1 MQSKRSFFFTLLTL
15 LALIPVIHAQSSE
28 TACNFTLQVASFP
41 DTALAEKYV
50 SKLTRAG
57 ELPAWGT
64 VELPGRGEWT
74 RIFIGSFKTVEAA
87 RRYGAALMSRG
98 LIEDFIVKTERDT
111 RLLSR
116 PRSITRQETQ
126 ASPYGIRK
134 AIADSSPG
142 LKQRAIEPQ
151 SPALN
156 SSPGTRRSQS
166 QASDTRLSKS
176 FAPKREKLTNY
187 ISSAPPSSLPVVER
201 VKLSLGPAVDTTSIP
216 CIDPVRLAFRLI
228 AGESQARLNGQE
240 EHGGLWVTGDV
251 NEGLA
256 RLRWIVG
263 SENADLIKLDEDGRT
278 QLDGKLLA
286 KAAKISEASLLQ
298 APLAVSD
305 YITRNEGLLLLV
317 QITQGAHRYRLHLGR
332 QAPTLGETVGVGGG
346 INLDN
351 NYDSRINPYRR
362 GGKKLD
368 SERPPAGFDS
378 LVAINPI
385 ALWFNLETNS
395 LVPVGHI
402 TFHELAEA
410 QAKLDLNLDYL
421 AQGARPGA
429 HNIAIG
435 RERILKAQRPFSD
448 VIITLGSNRLLRSE
462 EEIRQFYLQTANG
475 GFSQR

>member
-1 MQSKRSFFFTLLTL
+1 MQSKRSLFFTSLLL

-28 TACNFTLQVASFP
+28 TACSFILQVASFP
-41 DTALAEKYV
+41 DSALAEKYI
-50 SKLTRAG
+50 SKLTLAG

-74 RIFIGSFKTVEAA
+74 RVFIGSFKTVEAA
-87 RRYGAALMSRG
+87 RRYGTALMNRG

-111 RLLSR
+111 RSLSR
-116 PRSITRQETQ
+116 PRSIARRDAQ
-126 ASPYGIRK
+126 ALPYKSRK
-134 AIADSSPG
+134 AILRNSPG
-142 LKQRAIEPQ
+142 GKQQVIELQ
-151 SPALN
+151 SPALK
-156 SSPGTRRSQS
+156 SSPGVRHSQPL
-166 QASDTRLSKS
+166 ASSSRLSNS
-176 FAPKREKLTNY
+176 FVPKPAKLSNY
-187 ISSAPPSSLPVVER
+187 ISSAPSSSLPMVER
-201 VKLSLGPAVDTTSIP
+201 VKLSLGPAVDTSSIP

-228 AGESQARLNGQE
+228 VGEPQTRANGQE
-240 EHGGLWVTGDV
+240 QRGGLWVTGDV

-263 SENADLIKLDEDGRT
+263 RENADLINLDKDGRAQLDE
-278 QLDGKLLA
+278 KLLG

-317 QITQGAHRYRLHLGR
+317 QITQGMHRYRLHIGR
-332 QAPTLGETVGVGGG
+332 QAPTLGENVGVGGG

-362 GGKKLD
+362 SGKKLD
-368 SERPPAGFDS
+368 CERPPAGFDS

-385 ALWFNLETNS
+385 ALWFNIETNS

-410 QAKLDLNLDYL
+410 HAKLELNLDYL
-421 AQGARPGA
+421 AQGGWPGA
-429 HNIAIG
+429 HSIAID

-448 VIITLGSNRLLRSE
+448 VIITLGSNRVLRSE